1 MSFTSFILSAVAIL
15 LTPGPTNTLLAA
27 SGAAVGLRRAL
38 ALPLAEAAGYAVAIS
53 LFFSASDILHEVPAA
68 MAILKAT
75 AAAWLL
81 FSASRLWRQP
91 VVPSLSDHRQSFR
104 RVFITTL
111 LNPKAMLVATIVIPG
126 LMAGYR
132 MQALL
137 IFIALST
144 CAGMAWTAFRAML
157 PARIRR
163 HSYKAAAMVL
173 VGFAIFASAGALQ
186 T

>member
-53 LFFSASDILHEVPAA
+53 LFFSAGDILHEVPAA
-68 MAILKAT
+68 TALKAT

-144 CAGMAWTAFRAML
+144 CAGMAWTAFGAML
-157 PARIRR
+157 PARIRK